1 MKKVLK
7 SKFFKYGLGGAINY
21 GLKLGLTFLLTEV
34 LALYYL
40 FSYAITLVVVILYS
54 FLYNMFITFNKT
66 ADKLRTFVKYVISLV
81 IFGAVDLLFVK
92 LITDQNG
99 EAHYMLSIIIVTT
112 CIFVAKYFVL
122 NKFVFNK

>member
-7 SKFFKYGLGGAINY
+7 SKFFKYGFGGAINC

-40 FSYAITLVVVILYS
+40 FSYAITLVVVILYG

-66 ADKLRTFVKYVISLV
+66 AEKLRTFVKYIISLV
-81 IFGAVDLLFVK
+81 IFGAVDLFFVK

-99 EAHYMLSIIIVTT
+99 ETYYMLSIIIVTT
-112 CIFVAKYFVL
+112 FIFVAKYFVF

>member
-7 SKFFKYGLGGAINY
+7 SKFFKYGLGGAINC

-40 FSYAITLVVVILYS
+40 LSYAITLVVVILYG

-66 ADKLRTFVKYVISLV
+66 ADKLRTFVKYIISLA

-99 EAHYMLSIIIVTT
+99 EEYYMLSIIIVTT
-112 CIFVAKYFVL
+112 FIFVAKYFVF